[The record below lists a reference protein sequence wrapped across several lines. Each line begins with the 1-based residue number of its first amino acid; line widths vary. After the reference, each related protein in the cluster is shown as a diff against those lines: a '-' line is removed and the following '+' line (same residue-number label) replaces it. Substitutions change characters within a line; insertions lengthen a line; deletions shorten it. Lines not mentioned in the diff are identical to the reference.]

1 MTKVFVNGTF
11 DVLHSGHLYLL
22 EYAKSLGDYLLVAI
36 DDDARVKIK
45 KGNTRPVNSII
56 TRTHIINSLKWVDK
70 VTTFNTDEE
79 LENTIK
85 EYEPDVM
92 VVGSDWKEKNIIGS
106 NYSKQ
111 LIFFDRIQ
119 GLSTTNTS
127 TSKFVQALRTAWS
140 ACSRKYL
147 TL

>member
-56 TRTHIINSLKWVDK
+56 TRTHIIGSLKWVNE
-70 VTTFNTDEE
+70 VTYFSTDED
-79 LENTIK
+79 LENKIRK
-85 EYEPDVM
+85 YEPDIM
-92 VVGSDWKEKNIIGS
+92 VVGSDWKDKNIIGS
-106 NYSKQ
+106 HYSKQ
-111 LIFFDRIQ
+111 LIFFDRIH
-119 GLSTTNTS
+119 GLSTTNT
-127 TSKFVQALRTAWS
+127 LD
-140 ACSRKYL
+140 KYL
-147 TL
+147 IGIRENNI

>member
-22 EYAKSLGDYLLVAI
+22 EYAKTLGDYLLVAI
-36 DDDARVKIK
+36 DDDDRVKIK
-45 KGNTRPVNSII
+45 KGNTRPVNSAI

-111 LIFFDRIQ
+111 LIFFNRIQ
-119 GLSTTNTS
+119 VLTTTNN
-127 TSKFVQALRTAWS
+127 LD
-140 ACSRKYL
+140 KYL
-147 TL
+147 IGIRENNT